1 MKGHKMENKSV
12 KHENMNDKI
21 FPRSSILFWRA
32 LITWSKSSLPLTVVE
47 IAREKERDEMGG
59 RWGGWRVVDEGGVG
73 REIAK

>member
-12 KHENMNDKI
+12 KHENMNDKF

-59 RWGGWRVVDEGGVG
+59 GVLGGGGVG
-73 REIAK
+73 RAIAK